1 MIRCKLQAELLED
14 THPGS
19 GSGGAG
25 IDALVARDRMEQPVI
40 WASHLEGVLR
50 DAARRLFGP
59 KAAGLYFGRAGGE
72 RRRFFFT
79 SLYAE
84 TGPKQFR
91 VWRSAA
97 RAAFDNRAPQDDTLR
112 AIEFVPKGTMLKG
125 WVELREGDLAPL
137 ERLLAEVDAI
147 GHGRATGAGRL
158 RFALVREHPPA
169 RNVGKAKTRLRL
181 LLCNADPLSLGATAT
196 PTNIIPT
203 LRFIPGRGLLGAI
216 ADWLLAGGRQEA
228 ASVVVSGAVS
238 VSDALPLPEQPA
250 DLAAFDVTPAPLCLR
265 GQKPPGASGNSPWWA
280 LRDSPLVRVD
290 VSPKEAGDRSV
301 TRQDEP
307 KLKRPEVDLMVY
319 RPAPKSSWTAYRPE
333 VRVRLRNGRPDPNQ
347 ADPSLFV
354 VEHIAE
360 RTLFAAELRGEPAVM
375 DVLRE
380 ALLPVLEGRRW
391 LFIGRGGAPI
401 EVADLI
407 WADTDQPVAVNG
419 AAYMT
424 LISDLLARDER
435 LRWIN
440 SLDNTVLQHVAK
452 WPGEIKLTPLSQE
465 RAPVHGFNGTSRLWR
480 YPAVAVRRGSVF
492 KVEGAGVAKLA
503 LAAAEGRW
511 LGERT
516 SEGFGRF
523 RLDSDLPGV
532 TPPPMPPPPTQLRES
547 QISDEDEEAV
557 AATTQKWFKAH
568 FNLAAHGSSSAPRP
582 SLSQWLDLVAELQQD
597 ARNALASRMNPDT
610 AGKQPWRDQDAHAVL
625 EKIQVLP
632 TEQRFLH
639 ARMFVRWLRAE
650 MRRTES

>member
-14 THPGS
+14 AHPGS

-25 IDALVARDRMEQPVI
+25 IDALVARDRMERPVI

-59 KAAGLYFGRAGGE
+59 KDAEVYFGRAGGE

-79 SLYAE
+79 SLYTE
-84 TGPKQFR
+84 TGRKHFR

-112 AIEFVPKGTMLKG
+112 AIEFVPKGTMFKG
-125 WVELREGDLAPL
+125 WVELREGDFVRL
-137 ERLLAEVDAI
+137 ERLLAEADAI

-158 RFALVREHPPA
+158 RFALVREHKPA
-169 RNVGKAKTRLRL
+169 RKVGKAKTRLRL
-181 LLCNADPLSLGATAT
+181 LLSNADPLCLGATAT

-216 ADWLLAGGRQEA
+216 ADWLLVEGQREA
-228 ASVVVSGAVS
+228 ASVIVSGALS

-250 DLAAFDVTPAPLCLR
+250 DLGAFDVTPAPLCLR
-265 GQKPPGASGNSPWWA
+265 SQKPPGASGNVPWWA
-280 LRDSPLVRVD
+280 LRDSPPVRVEE
-290 VSPKEAGDRSV
+290 SPKEAREGSA
-301 TRQDEP
+301 TMQDEP
-307 KLKRPEVDLMVY
+307 KIKRPEPDLLVY
-319 RPAPKSSWTAYRPE
+319 RPAPKSPWTAYRPE
-333 VRVRLRNGRPDPNQ
+333 VRVRLRNGRSDPNQ
-347 ADPSLFV
+347 TDPSLFA

-360 RTLFAAELRGEPAVM
+360 GTLFAAELRGEPAVM
-375 DVLRE
+375 DVLCE

-401 EVADLI
+401 EVAGLI
-407 WADTDQPVAVNG
+407 WADTDQSVGANG
-419 AAYMT
+419 TAYLT

-435 LRWIN
+435 LRWIT
-440 SLDNTVLQHVAK
+440 SFDNRVLQHVAN
-452 WPGEIKLTPLSQE
+452 WPSEIRLTPLSQE
-465 RAPVHGFNGTSRLWR
+465 HAPVHGFNGTSRLWR

-492 KVEGAGVAKLA
+492 KVEGAGVEKLA

-523 RLDSDLPGV
+523 RLDYDLPGL
-532 TPPPMPPPPTQLRES
+532 TPPPMPPPAQLRGP
-547 QISDEDEEAV
+547 QVSDEDEEAV
-557 AATTQKWFKAH
+557 AAATQKWFQAH
-568 FNLAAHGSSSAPRP
+568 PELAERGSSSVPRP
-582 SLSQWLDLVAELQQD
+582 SLSQWLDLVAELEQD
-597 ARNALASRMNPDT
+597 ARNALASRMNPKT

-625 EKIQVLP
+625 DRIQALP
-632 TEQRFLH
+632 TEQRIAH

-650 MRRTES
+650 MRRNES